1 MGNYTVIAKGKY
13 AHGQTNDVLHVERF
27 LIVRRKKRRILL
39 LDLNNL
45 AKETLTALR
54 LQIDQFD
61 ARGNALGEKVVE
73 LKKLTAKPG
82 KFVLKK
88 EIELHRSCI
97 DFRVK
102 ILCANYG
109 NYAYRLGDNDT
120 YITYE
125 TPKKRAAAN
134 KQQLQEELGEKG
146 FSAKSRKHRAP
157 VFVGVFAA
165 IVLAASGVLSYLHLR
180 EFTNGR
186 NEFFLRNIK
195 YEYTEEEIT
204 AETPLRV
211 VGYIGL
217 GGDKITVPNTVD
229 GHPVTAVKA
238 NAFAGNKVLKQLTV
252 ESGVVI
258 EDGAFAGCQKLEK
271 VVLEGD
277 GFIGARA
284 FYDCNAL
291 KTVEAEN
298 VSVIGENAFYEC
310 GNLQTLRIVS
320 VENDEMM
327 TIGENAF
334 GACGDLDELYIDRY
348 VAYPIACNYFAG
360 TTSVNNL
367 YLRNYNSEA
376 YEGLG
381 NNTKKLNDL
390 FGGGET
396 EISVENV
403 RIAHTDGIPDYFT
416 QYGGEDMQSFVV
428 DNLKHSEIG
437 AYAFYDCGEL
447 TTVSF
452 PKLISTVGAYAFA
465 GAGIT
470 SFDGSAL
477 ADMGVCAF
485 SGCLNLKE
493 FTFEATTLLT
503 VIPDGAFGY
512 SSALQRIFIPSA
524 VTSIGGEAFVGCTSL
539 SSLSFGE
546 TSSLTSIYDGA
557 FAECTGLR
565 TVLLPDGLQEIRNKA
580 FEKCKALRYL
590 SIPASV
596 TSMGENVFDCCYKLY
611 EIENLSDIS
620 ITAGEGLGYYTLKVY
635 TDTEENE
642 PRIPKHTVGDYVI
655 ADVDGTHYLIEYEGK
670 GGTITLPSGVND
682 TPYIL
687 TSYLFI
693 ETKHVTAV
701 NIPASVEKIGR
712 QVFLDSKIE
721 RVNFTSGMNAIVLD
735 SETFANC
742 TQLKALDFGSRDIS
756 VMESWI
762 VSGCTGLEELG
773 LSDKTIGIADQAFNG
788 HAALSR
794 VHGGTAVQRVG
805 VSAFSNCAKLTY
817 YEFGDALVFIE
828 NDAFQGCLALKQ
840 FSGANYIQSIGDSA
854 FKNCSALGS
863 VSFPDTLA
871 VLGAHAFEGCTEM
884 TYVSGAN
891 QLTDIPE
898 GAFAGC
904 TGLVTVALPTGL
916 VSLSD
921 SAFSGCSKLS
931 ALTVGENLQTIGA
944 SAFAG
949 CASLRAFEAPVNLQ
963 TIGESA
969 FMDCTALSV
978 FEMPVNL
985 QTIGAG
991 AFTGCTALTK
1001 LTGGKY
1007 LSSIGENAFYGC
1019 TALSVVYLPDNLT
1032 YIGDGAFADCPVLHE
1047 IYDFSDIVLEKDSL
1061 ENGCVAYNAIK
1072 IHTNPLDTTPLQTL
1086 AKGDY
1091 TFKVY
1096 RGEHTLTNYKGS
1108 AASLTL
1114 GEVQGITEYAIARYA
1129 FKDNSSIKK
1138 LTIGD
1143 AVTSVR
1149 SQSFVNLSGL
1159 REIRFDDGA
1168 GVQIVDSAF
1177 VNCGSIQ
1184 AIVIPT
1190 SLPVMENNAFGGAW
1204 LNYYSLSSSKPYQ
1217 PNLNGAWYYYD
1228 ECIHENETL
1237 LKWNY
1242 QNGEINTASKSYDR
1256 YTITQNPTCTLGGE
1270 KKLYCSTCSDY
1281 EEGVYVPETGH
1292 SYSNGTSGV
1301 CGNCGYIKNMTVNKN
1316 TYSTAKN
1323 LLTFT
1328 TAGSWDIFETN
1339 AAEIR
1344 SSSEDGQT
1352 VTLTLTAKE
1361 TVWISLEFLLAGEN
1375 CQIEYGIYDEYGGLR
1390 FFGELTESG
1399 QAERISQRYLSA
1411 GYSIKFTFTKEK
1423 LTEQQVNEDG
1433 ESITI
1438 EKENPAYA
1446 VIQNIVLTQD
1456 NVPSDTR
1463 E

>member
-1 MGNYTVIAKGKY
+1 MDNYTVIAKGNY
-13 AHGQTNDVLHVERF
+13 AHEQTSDVLRVERF

-61 ARGNALGEKVVE
+61 ARGNALGEKVVD
-73 LKKLTAKPG
+73 LKKCTAKSG

-125 TPKKRAAAN
+125 TPKKRAEAN
-134 KQQLQEELGEKG
+134 KRQIKEELGEKG

-180 EFTNGR
+180 EFKDGR
-186 NEFFLRNIK
+186 NEFFLQNIK
-195 YEYTEEEIT
+195 YEYTEEEVT

-217 GGDKITVPNTVD
+217 GGDKITVPNTID

-238 NAFAGNKVLKQLTV
+238 NAFEGNKVLKQLTV

-258 EDGAFAGCQKLEK
+258 EDGAFAGCKKLEK
-271 VVLEGD
+271 VVLKGD
-277 GFIGARA
+277 SFIGARA
-284 FYDCNAL
+284 FFDCNAL

-298 VSVIGENAFYEC
+298 VSVIGESAFYDC

-320 VENDEMM
+320 AENDEMM
-327 TIGENAF
+327 SVGENAF
-334 GACGDLDELYIDRY
+334 GACGELEELHIDRY

-360 TTSVNNL
+360 TTSVKNL
-367 YLRNYNSEA
+367 YLRNYNSET
-376 YEGLG
+376 YEGVG
-381 NNTKKLNDL
+381 NNAKKLNEL

-416 QYGGEDMQSFVV
+416 QYGEEDLQSFVV
-428 DNLKHSEIG
+428 DNLKSSEIG
-437 AYAFYDCGEL
+437 AYAFTDCSKL
-447 TTVSF
+447 TKISF

-465 GAGIT
+465 GSGIT

-477 ADMGVCAF
+477 ANMGVSAF
-485 SGCLNLKE
+485 SGCLKLKE

-503 VIPDGAFGY
+503 AIPDGAFGY
-512 SSALQRIFIPSA
+512 SPALQRIFIPSA
-524 VTSIGGEAFVGCTSL
+524 VQSIGGEAFVGCTSL
-539 SSLSFGE
+539 SSLSFGDA
-546 TSSLTSIYDGA
+546 SKLSIIYDGA

-565 TVLLPDGLQEIRNKA
+565 RVLLPDGLQTIDSKA
-580 FEKCKALRYL
+580 FEKCKALRYI

-596 TSMGENVFDCCYKLY
+596 TTLGESVFECCYKLY
-611 EIENLSDIS
+611 EIENLSS
-620 ITAGEGLGYYTLKVY
+620 VAITAGEGLGYYTLKVY
-635 TDTEENE
+635 TDTEENQ

-712 QVFLDSKIE
+712 QAFLDSKIE
-721 RVNFTSGMNAIVLD
+721 RVNFTSGKNEIELD
-735 SETFANC
+735 DEAFANC
-742 TQLKALDFGSRDIS
+742 AQLKAVDFGSRGLP
-756 VMESWI
+756 VMESGI
-762 VSGCTGLEELG
+762 LRGCIDLEELG
-773 LSDKTIGIADQAFNG
+773 LSDQTIEIADSAFSN
-788 HAALSR
+788 HTALSR

-805 VSAFSNCAKLTY
+805 VSAFSNCENLSY
-817 YEFGDALVFIE
+817 YEFSDALVDIG
-828 NDAFQGCLALKQ
+828 NGAFQ
-840 FSGANYIQSIGDSA
+840 
-854 FKNCSALGS
+854 NCSALKSFLGANYVES
-863 VSFPDTLA
+863 IGNNAFQNCSSLDNLSFPDTLV
-871 VLGAHAFEGCTEM
+871 VLGANAFEGCTAIRS
-884 TYVSGAN
+884 VSGAN

-898 GAFAGC
+898 RAFAGC
-904 TGLVTVALPTGL
+904 TELVSVTLPTWL
-916 VSLSD
+916 YNVSD
-921 SAFSGCSKLS
+921 SAFNGCVKLS
-931 ALTVGENLQTIGA
+931 SLTLGENLRTIDANAFAGCTSLSAFAMPTSLQTIGA
-944 SAFAG
+944 NAF
-949 CASLRAFEAPVNLQ
+949 S
-963 TIGESA
+963 
-969 FMDCTALSV
+969 
-978 FEMPVNL
+978 
-985 QTIGAG
+985 
-991 AFTGCTALTK
+991 GCTGLTK
-1001 LTGGKY
+1001 LTGGRD

-1019 TALSVVYLPDNLT
+1019 TALSVVYLPDSLT
-1032 YIGDGAFADCPVLHE
+1032 YIGNDAFADCPVLHE
-1047 IYDFSDIVLEKDSL
+1047 IYDFSDIDVEKDSL
-1061 ENGCVAYNAIK
+1061 ENGCVGYNAIV
-1072 IHTNPLDTTPLQTL
+1072 IHTVKWDTLTLQTL
-1086 AKGDY
+1086 NTGDY

-1096 RGEHTLTNYKGS
+1096 GREHTLTNYKGNAS
-1108 AASLTL
+1108 SLTL
-1114 GEVQGITEYAIARYA
+1114 GDIHGITEYAIARYA

-1138 LTIGD
+1138 LTIGEE
-1143 AVTSVR
+1143 VTSVR

-1159 REIRFDDGA
+1159 REIRFNDGA
-1168 GVQIVDSAF
+1168 EVKIVDSAF
-1177 VNCGSIQ
+1177 ADCGNIQ
-1184 AIVIPT
+1184 AVVIPT
-1190 SLPVMENNAFGGAW
+1190 SLPIMASYAFGGAW
-1204 LNYYSLSSSKPYQ
+1204 PNYYSRSLNMHNQ
-1217 PNLNGAWYYYD
+1217 PNLYGTWYYYD
-1228 ECIHENETL
+1228 ECIHENES

-1242 QNGEINTASKSYDR
+1242 KNGEINTAYKPYDR
-1256 YTITQNPTCTLGGE
+1256 YQVTLEPTCTLSGL
-1270 KKLYCSTCSDY
+1270 KTLRCSTCDNY
-1281 EEGVYVPETGH
+1281 EPNVSVEPKDH
-1292 SYSNGTSGV
+1292 SYSNGV
-1301 CGNCGYIKNMTVNKN
+1301 CGNCGHVKNMSVNEN
-1316 TYSTAKN
+1316 TYNTADD
-1323 LLTFT
+1323 LLDFKAT
-1328 TAGSWDIFETN
+1328 GSWDIFN
-1339 AAEIR
+1339 ANMAEIR
-1344 SSSEDGQT
+1344 SSNTNGT
-1352 VTLTLTAKE
+1352 ATLTLTAKE
-1361 TVWISLEFLLAGEN
+1361 SVWISLELLLVGEN
-1375 CQIEYGIYDEYGGLR
+1375 CQIEYGIYDQYGGLR

-1399 QAERISQRYLSA
+1399 QVERISQRYLSA

-1423 LTEQQVNEDG
+1423 LTETQVNEDG
-1433 ESITI
+1433 TSTTI

-1456 NVPSDTR
+1456 NVPSDRR